1 MLRFVAIRSRRRE
14 PLPTVRFI
22 EARRTEREDQT
33 MKTISTKARM
43 TSLALAV
50 LTSVVVLG
58 STVAG
63 IQAGQLP
70 DAPMVVMEK
79 ITITPTALN

>member
-1 MLRFVAIRSRRRE
+1 
-14 PLPTVRFI
+14 
-22 EARRTEREDQT
+22 
-33 MKTISTKARM
+33 MKTISTKTRM

-63 IQAGQLP
+63 MQAGNVP

-79 ITITPTALN
+79 VTITPTALN